1 MADED
6 DVCSFYGAVVTSGG
20 KGTEIKVKPGRVLL
34 LKQAALAKPAG
45 PTDRVTLSV
54 KCDGQELVVC
64 SLTQSCEQVCIDL
77 AFGPANKAT
86 LVLKG
91 SPGCAVHICGAPPP
105 PAPRGPISGVLEG
118 GHLPL
123 AYSPLVSPAIPAV
136 LPCARRL
143 RDAEGLLPVRGH
155 GRDGG
160 G

>member
-6 DVCSFYGAVVTSGG
+6 DVCSFYGAVVSSGG

-34 LKQAALAKPAG
+34 LKQAALAKPSKER
-45 PTDRVTLSV
+45 TTLSI

-91 SPGCAVHICGAPPP
+91 SPGCAVHICGAPP
-105 PAPRGPISGVLEG
+105 ALGGPISGLLEG
-118 GHLPL
+118 GHLPKVH
-123 AYSPLVSPAIPAV
+123 SPLVSPAISAE
-136 LPCARRL
+136 LSRARRI
-143 RDAEGLLPVRGH
+143 RDA
-155 GRDGG
+155 
-160 G
+160 

>member
-6 DVCSFYGAVVTSGG
+6 DVCSFYGAVVSSGG

-45 PTDRVTLSV
+45 AKDRVTLSV

-91 SPGCAVHICGAPPP
+91 SPGCAVHICGEPPP
-105 PAPRGPISGVLEG
+105 PASGGPISGLLEG
-118 GHLPL
+118 GHLP
-123 AYSPLVSPAIPAV
+123 
-136 LPCARRL
+136 
-143 RDAEGLLPVRGH
+143 
-155 GRDGG
+155 
-160 G
+160 

>member
-1 MADED
+1 MDFLGILVRFLHPPSKPQTQSDVLDKPFTVTMADED

-34 LKQAALAKPAG
+34 LKQAALAKPSKE
-45 PTDRVTLSV
+45 RMTLSI

-91 SPGCAVHICGAPPP
+91 SPGCAVHICGAP
-105 PAPRGPISGVLEG
+105 
-118 GHLPL
+118 
-123 AYSPLVSPAIPAV
+123 
-136 LPCARRL
+136 RL
-143 RDAEGLLPVRGH
+143 HREALSAAC
-155 GRDGG
+155 
-160 G
+160 

>member
-6 DVCSFYGAVVTSGG
+6 DVCSFYGAVVNSG
-20 KGTEIKVKPGRVLL
+20 KGTEVKVKPGRVLL

-45 PTDRVTLSV
+45 AKDRVTLSV

-91 SPGCAVHICGAPPP
+91 SPGCAVHICGEPPP
-105 PAPRGPISGVLEG
+105 PAPGGPISGLLEG
-118 GHLPL
+118 GHLP
-123 AYSPLVSPAIPAV
+123 
-136 LPCARRL
+136 
-143 RDAEGLLPVRGH
+143 
-155 GRDGG
+155 
-160 G
+160 